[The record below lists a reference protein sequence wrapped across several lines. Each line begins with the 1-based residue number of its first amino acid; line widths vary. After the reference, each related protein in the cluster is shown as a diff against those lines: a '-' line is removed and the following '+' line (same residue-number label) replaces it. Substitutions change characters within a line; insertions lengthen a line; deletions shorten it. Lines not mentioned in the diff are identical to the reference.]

1 MGSVW
6 VCAHKFAKTQT
17 VPDKTCGVIL
27 WVKKAFFKK
36 RKNVSGPNKI

>member
-27 WVKKAFFKK
+27 WVKKAICLHKLFQ
-36 RKNVSGPNKI
+36 VQ